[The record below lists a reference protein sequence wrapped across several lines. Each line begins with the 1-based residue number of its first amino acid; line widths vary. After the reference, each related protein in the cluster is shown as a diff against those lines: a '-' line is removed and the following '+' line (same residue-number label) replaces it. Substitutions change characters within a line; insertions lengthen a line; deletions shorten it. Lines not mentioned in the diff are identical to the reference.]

1 MKNSIIHYD
10 AIHFVNL
17 VYYYLYNKLENNNIV
32 LEKYRNRAE
41 RSLTSIG
48 FLFLN
53 KKKFYSIVFGLLF
66 SVGTTTLSHSIY
78 GNTMMV
84 DVSKNSMANTQ
95 VQFSTMDENIVDLK
109 VSERNGNFVWTS
121 MNGKVNPDLDLKS
134 GTRYTFQIESMD
146 NNNIAHQLI
155 IQTESGKQLIQ
166 SDVISN
172 DKTDDLPFTFSEK
185 GKYQYHCQYHPN
197 TMHGNIIVS

>member
-1 MKNSIIHYD
+1 
-10 AIHFVNL
+10 
-17 VYYYLYNKLENNNIV
+17 
-32 LEKYRNRAE
+32 LEKNRNRAG
-41 RSLTSIG
+41 RVTSVG
-48 FLFLN
+48 FVPLN
-53 KKKFYSIVFGLLF
+53 KKKFYFIAVGLLF
-66 SVGTTTLSHSIY
+66 SIGATTLSPSIY
-78 GNTMMV
+78 GNTMMG
-84 DVSKNSMANTQ
+84 VSKNSMRNTQ
-95 VQFSTMDENIVDLK
+95 IQYSTMDENIVDLK

-134 GTRYTFQIESMD
+134 GTRYTFQLESMD

-155 IQTESGKQLIQ
+155 IQTESGKQLTK

-172 DKTDDLPFTFSEK
+172 DKTDDFSFTFSDK